1 MSPLHFIS
9 ICWLSPPWNSNSA
22 AKLVS
27 ATVCSCCTVLSVQ
40 LLPIRLHFMR
50 VLNWNCCFFVWLCQT
65 FSFQRRRMHQNI
77 IAKVFWSCTF
87 SPCIIGKKTKK
98 KKRLMMKF
106 CICCQ
111 RPATHHTSSTYWQ
124 PKNRW
129 HSYFS
134 YLSHIGHVTRHETFF
149 RCKLPLVRLSTK
161 NLTIFFHY

>member
-65 FSFQRRRMHQNI
+65 FSFQRRHMHQNI

-98 KKRLMMKF
+98 KEAPHDEILHMLPK
-106 CICCQ
+106 
-111 RPATHHTSSTYWQ
+111 TSHS
-124 PKNRW
+124 
-129 HSYFS
+129 SYFI
-134 YLSHIGHVTRHETFF
+134 YILAAKKQMTFIFFLLVTHWTCNQAWNIF
-149 RCKLPLVRLSTK
+149 PLQITPCPVVNK
-161 NLTIFFHY
+161 EPNDFFHY